1 MPIFI
6 WPFGSNCRILKRY
19 LFFFWEQ
26 FKEKNVFAYCLC
38 CQRLRQTKQK
48 NGKDYFI
55 FMETI
60 FLHSPFSCL
69 ITSSYVGY
77 IFMSFIA
84 GEGGYGMV
92 ELSCLIS
99 FPDKS

>member
-1 MPIFI
+1 MPIII

-48 NGKDYFI
+48 NGNDYFI
-55 FMETI
+55 E
-60 FLHSPFSCL
+60 LCVSW
-69 ITSSYVGY
+69 Y
-77 IFMSFIA
+77 IEFNYSNA
-84 GEGGYGMV
+84 KV
-92 ELSCLIS
+92 
-99 FPDKS
+99 